1 VCVCVC
7 CVLYSVVY
15 NKGLT
20 IKGLLSVEL
29 GDSEKEHG
37 LTFVALS
44 RATSIDNVFLCS
56 GCSLERLTTKI
67 SEGYKLKQRIK
78 EDDRLQKLFEETMEF
93 YNMQ

>member
-1 VCVCVC
+1 M
-7 CVLYSVVY
+7 
-15 NKGLT
+15 
-20 IKGLLSVEL
+20 LLNNLKSFL
-29 GDSEKEHG
+29 FQDHG

-56 GCSLERLTTKI
+56 GCSLERLTTKV
-67 SEGYKLKQRIK
+67 SEGYKLKQRLK